1 MEKEIKFS
9 IALDEKNIPEKIQ
22 WKATDTQDK
31 LNECRAILIS
41 IWDHNQK
48 GTLSFDLWTKD
59 MTIEEMN
66 LLFTQTLFVMADTYD
81 RATQN
86 HELTEEL
93 KTFAKSFGEKN
104 KAIAKK

>member
-1 MEKEIKFS
+1 MEKEIKFA
-9 IALDEKNIPEKIQ
+9 IGLDEKNIPEKIH
-22 WKATDTQDK
+22 WRATDTQDK